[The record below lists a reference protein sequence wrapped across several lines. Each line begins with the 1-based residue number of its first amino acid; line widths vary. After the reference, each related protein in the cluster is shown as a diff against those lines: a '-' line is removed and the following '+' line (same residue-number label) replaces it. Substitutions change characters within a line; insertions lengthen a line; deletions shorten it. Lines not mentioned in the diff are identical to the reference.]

1 MPSLGIVERFN
12 VFKNVGTG
20 GVARRIEGSAYALF
34 FQRSKEALHRC
45 IVPTIAAPTH
55 AADDAFGGQQALEI
69 LAGVLGEFN
78 PSSQHL
84 LTGGCDEYKEA
95 AF

>member
-1 MPSLGIVERFN
+1 MIVEAFDPVNDVEARFGASC
-12 VFKNVGTG
+12 VSELIDTLDLQRLEETLH
-20 GVARRIEGSAYALF
+20 RRIVPAIRLA
-34 FQRSKEALHRC
+34 AHRLQH
-45 IVPTIAAPTH
+45 P
-55 AADDAFGGQQALEI
+55 EI
-69 LAGVLGEFN
+69 GKQLPVAITRVLGEFN